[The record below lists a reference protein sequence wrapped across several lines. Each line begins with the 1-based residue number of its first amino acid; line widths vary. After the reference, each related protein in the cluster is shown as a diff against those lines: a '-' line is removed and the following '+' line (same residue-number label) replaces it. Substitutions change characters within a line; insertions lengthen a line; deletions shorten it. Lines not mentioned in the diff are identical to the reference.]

1 MLSSCD
7 SVSSIPD
14 LLLNACGSDDDDLQ
28 AEQTEKGNHRV
39 SVYGWMNRFSHVSK
53 ACQFL

>member
-28 AEQTEKGNHRV
+28 AEQTEKGNHGA
-39 SVYGWMNRFSHVSK
+39 SSIW
-53 ACQFL
+53 LDE